1 MHVISPG
8 NPNGQLTKSRFNQRF
23 GRREQSHRSRRGTP
37 TKRVKIAKAVMN
49 ILVEA
54 STKGGYWDIGRGRD
68 RAGRDALSKSVVIS
82 TGRNHKW

>member
-1 MHVISPG
+1 
-8 NPNGQLTKSRFNQRF
+8 
-23 GRREQSHRSRRGTP
+23 
-37 TKRVKIAKAVMN
+37 VKIAKAVMN